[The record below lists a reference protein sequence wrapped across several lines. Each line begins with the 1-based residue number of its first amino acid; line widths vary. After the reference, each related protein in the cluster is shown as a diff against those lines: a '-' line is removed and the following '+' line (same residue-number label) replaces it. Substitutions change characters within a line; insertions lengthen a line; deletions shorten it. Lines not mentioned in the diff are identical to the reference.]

1 MGLVG
6 ETTEGEKRAYRR
18 NLDKITMPNERE
30 KIILQLK
37 GFDAAHYRRTE
48 LYARQID
55 RLCREASDEYASLA
69 GTLFQPD
76 PNKPFSFDDYPKT
89 KKAASRIANDLAR
102 QIEGVVIRGTEAE
115 WNAACDKNDAFL
127 NSILKTSRLT
137 PEEAEQYKAR
147 NLEALQGFQQR
158 KVEGLGLSQRVW
170 KYVGEVKDT
179 IELGI
184 DVGLGE
190 GRSAAELSRDLRQ
203 CLQQPDKLF
212 RRVRDKYGNLQL
224 SKAAKLYHPGQG
236 VYRSSAKNA
245 QRLTRT
251 EINMAYREAELLR
264 WQQLDF
270 VVGFRVQLSNN
281 HTVLDSK
288 GNPKPLKDICDEL
301 AGDYPKTFRF
311 LGWHPQ
317 CRCLITP
324 ILSDYDEYNKDR
336 GNRLKAIVRGE
347 AYKSMPSRRQ
357 VTAMPENFTRYIE
370 SISERA
376 QGWKSQPYYIRDNFK
391 GGRIEGGLKAGVATS
406 LKGNTSTGTKAKP
419 AVKNNTK
426 PCTEYDTEIDTLK
439 RWAYAFGLDVSKLDG
454 LRLAGNREALRAEVE
469 SLQALADK
477 RQEEWLLAIAELQQ
491 VRNQISKLNKTTADK
506 YTALCGANRCEAG
519 KYYADCIKNLKE
531 AKIQAEADLK
541 KAIAEEAK
549 KEYSSNMPEELK
561 DGRPYLL
568 GEKYVFSKKFFD
580 KLKYKPTLKIPHTN
594 KGSYESKLGREVVL
608 DNDTRAKN
616 SPWEKKAVVYHE
628 FGHAIGDQR
637 DIINGYKPLQ
647 DLREKQIA
655 RLRKKV
661 KTTVTEHK
669 YDFATGTYKTTTRQT
684 SIMYAKQLSARIDAV
699 YGRLKK
705 FGDDVFTRRGITKHD
720 ALEQIGSLQDTLKS
734 LVNSNGVGWGH
745 STSYFNS
752 LSMRRHE
759 YLAHCFENTYL
770 GNRAFEHFMPTE
782 YKEMIDLIKSLPY

>member
-1 MGLVG
+1 
-6 ETTEGEKRAYRR
+6 
-18 NLDKITMPNERE
+18 MPNDRE
-30 KIILQLK
+30 KLIIKLK

-48 LYARQID
+48 AYARQIEK
-55 RLCREASDEYASLA
+55 LCNLAASEYASLA

-76 PNKPFSFDDYPKT
+76 LNKPFNFDDYPQT
-89 KKAASRIANDLAR
+89 KKAAAQVTQGLAKKI
-102 QIEGVVIRGTEAE
+102 QSVIVRGTATE
-115 WNAACDKNDAFL
+115 WRAACDKNDAFL
-127 NSILKTSRLT
+127 KSILRTSRLT
-137 PEEAEQYKAR
+137 PEEAEQYQAR
-147 NLEALQGFQQR
+147 NLEALQSFQQR

-170 KYVGEVKDT
+170 KYVGDIKDT

-190 GRSAAELSRDLRQ
+190 GRSAQQLSKDLRQ

-212 RRVRDKYGNLQL
+212 RRVRDKYGNLRL
-224 SKAAKLYHPGQG
+224 SKAAALYHPGQG
-236 VYRSSAKNA
+236 VYRSSARNA
-245 QRLTRT
+245 QRLART
-251 EINMAYREAELLR
+251 EVNMAYRQAEYLR

-270 VVGFRVQLSNN
+270 VVGIRIWLSNN

-288 GNPKPLKDICDEL
+288 GRPQPLVDICDEL
-301 AGDYPKTFRF
+301 KGDYPKTFRF
-311 LGWHPQ
+311 VGWHPQ
-317 CRCLITP
+317 CRCQVTP

-336 GNRLKAIVRGE
+336 GNRLKAIVRGQ
-347 AYKSMPSRRQ
+347 AYKSLPSRRQ
-357 VTAMPENFTRYIE
+357 VTAMPENFTQYIE
-370 SISERA
+370 GIRERA
-376 QGWKSQPYYIRDNFK
+376 KGWKSQPYYIRDNFN
-391 GGRIEGGLKAGVATS
+391 GGTIEGGLKAGIAATM
-406 LKGNTSTGTKAKP
+406 KGASQTSKP
-419 AVKNNTK
+419 IKNNSK

-491 VRNQISKLNKTTADK
+491 VRNQISKLNKTIADK
-506 YTALCGANRCEAG
+506 YTAICGANRCEAG

-561 DGRPYLL
+561 DGQPYLL
-568 GEKYVFSKKFFD
+568 GEKYVFSKEFFD
-580 KLKYKPTLKIPHTN
+580 KLKYMPTLKIPHTN
-594 KGSYESKLGREVVL
+594 KGSYECKLGREVVL

-647 DLREKQIA
+647 ELREKQIE

-669 YDFATGTYKTTTRQT
+669 YDFGTGTYKTTTRQT

-699 YGRLKK
+699 YERLKK
-705 FGDDVFTRRGITKHD
+705 FGDDVFTRRGITKRD

-734 LVNSNGVGWGH
+734 LVNSSGVGWGH

>member
-1 MGLVG
+1 
-6 ETTEGEKRAYRR
+6 
-18 NLDKITMPNERE
+18 MPNDRE
-30 KIILQLK
+30 KLIIKLK

-48 LYARQID
+48 AYARQIEK
-55 RLCREASDEYASLA
+55 LCNLAASEYASLA

-76 PNKPFSFDDYPKT
+76 LNKPFNFDDYPQT
-89 KKAASRIANDLAR
+89 KKAAAQVTQGLAKKI
-102 QIEGVVIRGTEAE
+102 QGVIVRGTATE
-115 WNAACDKNDAFL
+115 WRAACDKNDAFL
-127 NSILKTSRLT
+127 KSILRTSRLT
-137 PEEAEQYKAR
+137 PEEAEQYQAR
-147 NLEALQGFQQR
+147 NLEALQSFQQR

-170 KYVGEVKDT
+170 KYVGDIKDT

-190 GRSAAELSRDLRQ
+190 GRSAQQLSKDLRQ

-212 RRVRDKYGNLQL
+212 RRVRDKYGNLRL
-224 SKAAKLYHPGQG
+224 SKAAALYHPGQG
-236 VYRSSAKNA
+236 VYRSSARNA
-245 QRLTRT
+245 QRLART
-251 EINMAYREAELLR
+251 EVNMAYRQAEYLR

-270 VVGFRVQLSNN
+270 VVGIRIWLSNN

-288 GNPKPLKDICDEL
+288 GRPQPLVDICDEL
-301 AGDYPKTFRF
+301 KGDYPKTFRF
-311 LGWHPQ
+311 VGWHPQ
-317 CRCLITP
+317 CRCQVTP

-336 GNRLKAIVRGE
+336 GNRLKAIVRGQ
-347 AYKSMPSRRQ
+347 AYKSLPSRRQ
-357 VTAMPENFTRYIE
+357 VTAMPENFTQYIE
-370 SISERA
+370 GIRERA
-376 QGWKSQPYYIRDNFK
+376 KGWKSQPYYIRDNFN
-391 GGRIEGGLKAGVATS
+391 GGTIEGGLKAGVAETMKGASQTS
-406 LKGNTSTGTKAKP
+406 KP
-419 AVKNNTK
+419 IKNNSK
-426 PCTEYDTEIDTLK
+426 PCTEYDTAIDTLK

-491 VRNQISKLNKTTADK
+491 VRNQISKLNKTIADK
-506 YTALCGANRCEAG
+506 YTAICGANRCEAG

-561 DGRPYLL
+561 DGQPYLL
-568 GEKYVFSKKFFD
+568 GEKYVFSKEFFD
-580 KLKYKPTLKIPHTN
+580 KLKYMPTLKIPHTN
-594 KGSYESKLGREVVL
+594 KGSYECKLGREVVL

-637 DIINGYKPLQ
+637 DIIHGYKPLQ
-647 DLREKQIA
+647 DLREKQIE

-669 YDFATGTYKTTTRQT
+669 YDFGTGTYKTTTRQT

-699 YGRLKK
+699 YERLKK
-705 FGDDVFTRRGITKHD
+705 FGDDVFTRRGITKRD

-734 LVNSNGVGWGH
+734 LVNSSGVGWGH

-782 YKEMIDLIKSLPY
+782 YREMIDLIKSLPY

>member
-1 MGLVG
+1 
-6 ETTEGEKRAYRR
+6 
-18 NLDKITMPNERE
+18 MPNDRE
-30 KIILQLK
+30 KLIIKLK

-48 LYARQID
+48 AYARQIEK
-55 RLCREASDEYASLA
+55 LCNLAASEYASLA

-76 PNKPFSFDDYPKT
+76 LNKPFNFDDYPQT
-89 KKAASRIANDLAR
+89 KKAAAQVTQGLAKKI
-102 QIEGVVIRGTEAE
+102 QSVIVRGTATE
-115 WNAACDKNDAFL
+115 WRAACDKNDAFL
-127 NSILKTSRLT
+127 KSILRTSRLT
-137 PEEAEQYKAR
+137 PEEAEQYQAR
-147 NLEALQGFQQR
+147 NLEALQSFQQR

-170 KYVGEVKDT
+170 KYVGDIKDT

-190 GRSAAELSRDLRQ
+190 GRSAQQLSKDLRQ

-212 RRVRDKYGNLQL
+212 RRVRDKYGNLRL
-224 SKAAKLYHPGQG
+224 SKAAALYHPGQG
-236 VYRSSAKNA
+236 VYRSSARNA
-245 QRLTRT
+245 QRLART
-251 EINMAYREAELLR
+251 EVNMAYRQAEYLR

-270 VVGFRVQLSNN
+270 VVGIRIWLSNN

-288 GNPKPLKDICDEL
+288 GRPQPLVDICDEL
-301 AGDYPKTFRF
+301 KGDYPKTFRF
-311 LGWHPQ
+311 VGWHPQ
-317 CRCLITP
+317 CRCQVTP

-336 GNRLKAIVRGE
+336 GNRLKAIVRGQ
-347 AYKSMPSRRQ
+347 AYKSLPSRRQ
-357 VTAMPENFTRYIE
+357 VTAMPENFTQYIE
-370 SISERA
+370 GIRERA
-376 QGWKSQPYYIRDNFK
+376 KGWKSQPYYIRDNFN
-391 GGRIEGGLKAGVATS
+391 GGTIEGGLKAGVAETMKGASQTS
-406 LKGNTSTGTKAKP
+406 KP
-419 AVKNNTK
+419 IKNNSK

-491 VRNQISKLNKTTADK
+491 VRNQISKLNKTIADK
-506 YTALCGANRCEAG
+506 YTAICGANRCEAG

-561 DGRPYLL
+561 DGQPYLL
-568 GEKYVFSKKFFD
+568 GEKYVFSKEFFD
-580 KLKYKPTLKIPHTN
+580 KLKYMPTLKIPHTN
-594 KGSYESKLGREVVL
+594 KGSYECKLGREVVL

-637 DIINGYKPLQ
+637 DIIHGYKPLQ
-647 DLREKQIA
+647 ELREKQIA

-669 YDFATGTYKTTTRQT
+669 YDFGTGTYKTTTRQT

-699 YGRLKK
+699 YERLKK
-705 FGDDVFTRRGITKHD
+705 FGDDVFTRRGITKRD

-734 LVNSNGVGWGH
+734 LVNSSGVGWGH

>member
-1 MGLVG
+1 
-6 ETTEGEKRAYRR
+6 
-18 NLDKITMPNERE
+18 MPNDRE
-30 KIILQLK
+30 KLIIKLK

-48 LYARQID
+48 AYARQIEK
-55 RLCREASDEYASLA
+55 LCNLAASEYASLA

-76 PNKPFSFDDYPKT
+76 LNKPFNFDDYPQT
-89 KKAASRIANDLAR
+89 KKAAAQVTQGLAKKI
-102 QIEGVVIRGTEAE
+102 QSVIVRGTATE
-115 WNAACDKNDAFL
+115 WRAACDKNDAFL
-127 NSILKTSRLT
+127 KSILRTSRLT
-137 PEEAEQYKAR
+137 PEEAEQYQAR
-147 NLEALQGFQQR
+147 NLEALQSFQQR

-170 KYVGEVKDT
+170 KYVDDIKDT

-190 GRSAAELSRDLRQ
+190 GRSAQQLSKDLRQ
-203 CLQQPDKLF
+203 CLQQPDNLF
-212 RRVRDKYGNLQL
+212 RRVRDKYGNLRL
-224 SKAAKLYHPGQG
+224 SKAAALYHPGQG
-236 VYRSSAKNA
+236 VYRSSARNA
-245 QRLTRT
+245 QRLART
-251 EINMAYREAELLR
+251 EVNMAYRQAEYLR

-270 VVGFRVQLSNN
+270 VVGIRIWLSNN

-288 GNPKPLKDICDEL
+288 GRPQPLVDICDEL
-301 AGDYPKTFRF
+301 KGDYPKTFRF
-311 LGWHPQ
+311 VGWHPQ
-317 CRCLITP
+317 CRCQVTP

-336 GNRLKAIVRGE
+336 GNRLKAIVRGQ
-347 AYKSMPSRRQ
+347 AYKSLPSRRQ
-357 VTAMPENFTRYIE
+357 VTAMPENFTQYIE
-370 SISERA
+370 GIRERA
-376 QGWKSQPYYIRDNFK
+376 KGWKSQPYYIRDNFN
-391 GGRIEGGLKAGVATS
+391 GGTIEGGLKAGIAATM
-406 LKGNTSTGTKAKP
+406 KGATAGKN
-419 AVKNNTK
+419 AVKNNSK
-426 PCTEYDTEIDTLK
+426 PCTEYDTAIDTLK

-491 VRNQISKLNKTTADK
+491 VRNQISKLNKTIADK
-506 YTALCGANRCEAG
+506 YTAICGANRCEAG

-561 DGRPYLL
+561 DGQPYLL
-568 GEKYVFSKKFFD
+568 GEKYVFSKEFFD
-580 KLKYKPTLKIPHTN
+580 KLKYMPTLKIPHTN
-594 KGSYESKLGREVVL
+594 KGSYECKLGREVVL

-637 DIINGYKPLQ
+637 DIIHGYKPLQ
-647 DLREKQIA
+647 ELREKQIE

-669 YDFATGTYKTTTRQT
+669 YDFGTGTYKTTTRQT
-684 SIMYAKQLSARIDAV
+684 SIMYAKQLSARIDAA
-699 YGRLKK
+699 YERLKK
-705 FGDDVFTRRGITKHD
+705 FGDDVFTRRGITKRD

-734 LVNSNGVGWGH
+734 LVNSSGVGWGH

-752 LSMRRHE
+752 LSKRRHE

-770 GNRAFEHFMPTE
+770 GNRAFEHFMPT
-782 YKEMIDLIKSLPY
+782 

>member
-1 MGLVG
+1 
-6 ETTEGEKRAYRR
+6 
-18 NLDKITMPNERE
+18 MPNDRG
-30 KIILQLK
+30 KLIIKLK

-48 LYARQID
+48 TYARQIEK
-55 RLCREASDEYASLA
+55 LCNLAASEYASLA

-76 PNKPFSFDDYPKT
+76 LNKPFNFDDYQQT
-89 KKAASRIANDLAR
+89 KKAAAQVTQGLAKKI
-102 QIEGVVIRGTEAE
+102 QGVIVRGTAAE
-115 WNAACDKNDAFL
+115 WRAACDKNDAFL
-127 NSILKTSRLT
+127 KSILRTSRLT
-137 PEEAEQYKAR
+137 PEEAEQYQAR
-147 NLEALQGFQQR
+147 NLEALQSFQQR

-170 KYVGEVKDT
+170 KYVGDIKDT

-190 GRSAAELSRDLRQ
+190 GRSAQQLSKDLRQ

-212 RRVRDKYGNLQL
+212 RRVRDKYGNLRL
-224 SKAAKLYHPGQG
+224 SKAAALYHPGQG
-236 VYRSSAKNA
+236 VYRSSARNA
-245 QRLTRT
+245 QRLART
-251 EINMAYREAELLR
+251 EVNMAYRQAEYLR

-270 VVGFRVQLSNN
+270 VVGIRIWLSNN

-288 GNPKPLKDICDEL
+288 GRPKPLVDICDEL
-301 AGDYPKTFRF
+301 KGDYPKTFRF
-311 LGWHPQ
+311 VGWHPQ
-317 CRCLITP
+317 CRCQVTP
-324 ILSDYDEYNKDR
+324 ILADYDEYNKDR
-336 GNRLKAIVRGE
+336 GNRLKAIVRGQ

-357 VTAMPENFTRYIE
+357 VTAMPENFTQYIE
-370 SISERA
+370 GIRERA
-376 QGWKSQPYYIRDNFK
+376 KGWKSQPYYIRDNFN
-391 GGRIEGGLKAGVATS
+391 GGTIEGGLKAGVAETMKGASATS
-406 LKGNTSTGTKAKP
+406 KP
-419 AVKNNTK
+419 IKNNSK

-477 RQEEWLLAIAELQQ
+477 RQEEWLLAIAEFQQ
-491 VRNQISKLNKTTADK
+491 VRNQISKLNKTIADK
-506 YTALCGANRCEAG
+506 YTAICGANRCEAG

-561 DGRPYLL
+561 DGQPYLL
-568 GEKYVFSKKFFD
+568 GEKYVFSKEFFD
-580 KLKYKPTLKIPHTN
+580 KLKYMPTLKIPHTN
-594 KGSYESKLGREVVL
+594 KGSYECKLGREVVL

-637 DIINGYKPLQ
+637 DIIHGYKPLQ

-669 YDFATGTYKTTTRQT
+669 YDFGTGTYKTTTRQT

-699 YGRLKK
+699 YERLKK
-705 FGDDVFTRRGITKHD
+705 FGDDVFTRRGITKRD

-734 LVNSNGVGWGH
+734 LVNSSGVGWGH

-782 YKEMIDLIKSLPY
+782 YNEMIDLIKSLPY

>member
-1 MGLVG
+1 
-6 ETTEGEKRAYRR
+6 
-18 NLDKITMPNERE
+18 MPNDRE
-30 KIILQLK
+30 KLIIKLK

-48 LYARQID
+48 AYARQIEK
-55 RLCREASDEYASLA
+55 LCNLAASEYASLA

-76 PNKPFSFDDYPKT
+76 LNKPFNFDDYPQT
-89 KKAASRIANDLAR
+89 KKAAAQVTQGLAKKI
-102 QIEGVVIRGTEAE
+102 QSVIVRGTATE
-115 WNAACDKNDAFL
+115 WRAACDKNDAFL
-127 NSILKTSRLT
+127 KSILRTSRLT
-137 PEEAEQYKAR
+137 PEEAEQYQAR
-147 NLEALQGFQQR
+147 NLEALQSFQQR

-170 KYVGEVKDT
+170 KYVGDIKDT

-190 GRSAAELSRDLRQ
+190 GRSAQQLSKDLRQ

-212 RRVRDKYGNLQL
+212 RRVRDKYGNLRL
-224 SKAAKLYHPGQG
+224 SKAAALYHPGQG
-236 VYRSSAKNA
+236 VYRSSARNA
-245 QRLTRT
+245 QRLART
-251 EINMAYREAELLR
+251 EVNMAYRQAEYLR

-270 VVGFRVQLSNN
+270 VVGIRIWLSNN

-288 GNPKPLKDICDEL
+288 GRPQTLVDICDEL
-301 AGDYPKTFRF
+301 KGDYPKTFRF
-311 LGWHPQ
+311 VGWHPQ
-317 CRCLITP
+317 CRCQVTP

-336 GNRLKAIVRGE
+336 GNRLKAIVRGQ
-347 AYKSMPSRRQ
+347 AYKSLPSRRQ
-357 VTAMPENFTRYIE
+357 VTAMPENFTQYIDG
-370 SISERA
+370 IRERA
-376 QGWKSQPYYIRDNFK
+376 KGWKSQPYYIRDNFN
-391 GGRIEGGLKAGVATS
+391 GGTIEGGLKAGVAETMKGASQTS
-406 LKGNTSTGTKAKP
+406 KP
-419 AVKNNTK
+419 IKNNSK

-491 VRNQISKLNKTTADK
+491 VRNQISKLNKTIADK
-506 YTALCGANRCEAG
+506 YTAICGANRCEAG

-561 DGRPYLL
+561 DGQPYLL
-568 GEKYVFSKKFFD
+568 GEKYVFSKEFFD
-580 KLKYKPTLKIPHTN
+580 KLKYMPTLKIPHTN
-594 KGSYESKLGREVVL
+594 KGSYECKLGREVVL

-637 DIINGYKPLQ
+637 DIIHGYKPLQ
-647 DLREKQIA
+647 ELREKQIE

-661 KTTVTEHK
+661 KTTVTDYK
-669 YDFATGTYKTTTRQT
+669 YDFGTGTYKTTTRQT

-699 YGRLKK
+699 YERLKK
-705 FGDDVFTRRGITKHD
+705 FGDDVFTRRGITKRD

-734 LVNSNGVGWGH
+734 LVNSSGVGWGH

>member
-1 MGLVG
+1 
-6 ETTEGEKRAYRR
+6 
-18 NLDKITMPNERE
+18 MPNDRE
-30 KIILQLK
+30 KLIIKLK

-48 LYARQID
+48 AYARQIEK
-55 RLCREASDEYASLA
+55 LCNLAASEYASLA

-76 PNKPFSFDDYPKT
+76 LNKPFNFDDYPQT
-89 KKAASRIANDLAR
+89 KKAAAQVTQGLAKKI
-102 QIEGVVIRGTEAE
+102 QSVIVRGTATE
-115 WNAACDKNDAFL
+115 WRAACDKNDAFL
-127 NSILKTSRLT
+127 KSILRTSRLT
-137 PEEAEQYKAR
+137 REEAQQYQAR
-147 NLEALQGFQQR
+147 NLEALQSFQQR

-170 KYVGEVKDT
+170 KYVGDIKDT

-190 GRSAAELSRDLRQ
+190 GRSAQQLSKDLRQ

-212 RRVRDKYGNLQL
+212 RRVRDKYGNLRL
-224 SKAAKLYHPGQG
+224 SKAAALYHPGQG
-236 VYRSSAKNA
+236 VYRSSARNA
-245 QRLTRT
+245 QRLART
-251 EINMAYREAELLR
+251 EVNMAYRQAEYLR

-270 VVGFRVQLSNN
+270 VVGIRIWLSNN

-288 GNPKPLKDICDEL
+288 GRPQPLVDICDEL
-301 AGDYPKTFRF
+301 KGDYPKTFRF
-311 LGWHPQ
+311 VGWHPQ
-317 CRCLITP
+317 CRCQVTP

-336 GNRLKAIVRGE
+336 GNRLKAIVRGQ
-347 AYKSMPSRRQ
+347 AYKSLPSRRQ
-357 VTAMPENFTRYIE
+357 VTAMPENFTQYIE
-370 SISERA
+370 GIRERA
-376 QGWKSQPYYIRDNFK
+376 KGWKSQPYYIRDNFN
-391 GGRIEGGLKAGVATS
+391 GGTIEGGLKAGVAETMKGASQTS
-406 LKGNTSTGTKAKP
+406 KP
-419 AVKNNTK
+419 IKNNSK

-477 RQEEWLLAIAELQQ
+477 RQEEWMLAIAELQQ
-491 VRNQISKLNKTTADK
+491 VRNQISKLNKTIADK
-506 YTALCGANRCEAG
+506 YTAICGANRCEAG

-561 DGRPYLL
+561 DGQPYLL
-568 GEKYVFSKKFFD
+568 GEKYVFSKEFFD
-580 KLKYKPTLKIPHTN
+580 KLKYMPTLKIPHTN
-594 KGSYESKLGREVVL
+594 KGSYECKLGREVVL

-637 DIINGYKPLQ
+637 DIIHGYKPLQ
-647 DLREKQIA
+647 ELREKQIE

-669 YDFATGTYKTTTRQT
+669 YDFGTGTYKTTTRQT

-699 YGRLKK
+699 YERLKK
-705 FGDDVFTRRGITKHD
+705 FGDDVFTRRGITKRD

-734 LVNSNGVGWGH
+734 LVNTKGVGWGH

-782 YKEMIDLIKSLPY
+782 YREMIDLIKSLPY

>member
-1 MGLVG
+1 
-6 ETTEGEKRAYRR
+6 
-18 NLDKITMPNERE
+18 MPNDRE
-30 KIILQLK
+30 KLIIKLK

-48 LYARQID
+48 AYARQIEK
-55 RLCREASDEYASLA
+55 LCNLAASEYASLA

-76 PNKPFSFDDYPKT
+76 LNKPFNFDDYPQT
-89 KKAASRIANDLAR
+89 KKAAAQVTQGLAKKI
-102 QIEGVVIRGTEAE
+102 QGVIVRGTAAE
-115 WNAACDKNDAFL
+115 WRAACDKNDAFL
-127 NSILKTSRLT
+127 KSILRTSRLT
-137 PEEAEQYKAR
+137 PEEAEQYQAR
-147 NLEALQGFQQR
+147 NLEALQSFQQR

-170 KYVGEVKDT
+170 KYVGDIKDT

-190 GRSAAELSRDLRQ
+190 GRSAQQLSKDLRQ

-212 RRVRDKYGNLQL
+212 RRVRDKYGNLRL
-224 SKAAKLYHPGQG
+224 SKAAALYHPGQG
-236 VYRSSAKNA
+236 VYRSSARNA
-245 QRLTRT
+245 QRLART
-251 EINMAYREAELLR
+251 EVNMAYRQAEYLR

-270 VVGFRVQLSNN
+270 VVGIRIWLSNN

-288 GNPKPLKDICDEL
+288 GRPQPLVDICDEL
-301 AGDYPKTFRF
+301 KGDYPKTFRF
-311 LGWHPQ
+311 VGWHPQ
-317 CRCLITP
+317 CRCQVTP

-336 GNRLKAIVRGE
+336 GNRLKAIVRGQ
-347 AYKSMPSRRQ
+347 AYKSLPSRRQ
-357 VTAMPENFTRYIE
+357 VTAMPENFTQYID
-370 SISERA
+370 SIRERA
-376 QGWKSQPYYIRDNFK
+376 KGWKSQPYYIRDNFN
-391 GGRIEGGLKAGVATS
+391 GGTIEGGLKAGVAETMKGASQTS
-406 LKGNTSTGTKAKP
+406 KP
-419 AVKNNTK
+419 IKNNSK

-506 YTALCGANRCEAG
+506 YTAICGANRCEAG

-561 DGRPYLL
+561 DGQAYLL
-568 GEKYVFSKKFFD
+568 GEKYVFSKEFFD
-580 KLKYKPTLKIPHTN
+580 KLKYMPTLKIPHTN
-594 KGSYESKLGREVVL
+594 KGSYECKLGREVVL

-637 DIINGYKPLQ
+637 DIIHGYKPLQ

-661 KTTVTEHK
+661 KTTVTDYK
-669 YDFATGTYKTTTRQT
+669 YDYATGTYKTTTRQT

-699 YGRLKK
+699 YERLKK
-705 FGDDVFTRRGITKHD
+705 FGDDVFTRRGITKRD

-734 LVNSNGVGWGH
+734 LVNSNGIGWGH
-745 STSYFNS
+745 STSYFNN

-759 YLAHCFENTYL
+759 YLAHCFENAYL

>member
-1 MGLVG
+1 
-6 ETTEGEKRAYRR
+6 
-18 NLDKITMPNERE
+18 MPNDRE
-30 KIILQLK
+30 KLIIKLK

-48 LYARQID
+48 AYARQIEK
-55 RLCREASDEYASLA
+55 LCNLAASEYASLA

-76 PNKPFSFDDYPKT
+76 LNKPFNFDDYPQT
-89 KKAASRIANDLAR
+89 KKAAAQVTQGLAKKI
-102 QIEGVVIRGTEAE
+102 QGVIVRGTAAE
-115 WNAACDKNDAFL
+115 WRAACDKNDAFL
-127 NSILKTSRLT
+127 KSILRTSRLT
-137 PEEAEQYKAR
+137 PEEAEQYQAR
-147 NLEALQGFQQR
+147 NLEALQSFQQR

-170 KYVGEVKDT
+170 KYVGDIKDT

-190 GRSAAELSRDLRQ
+190 GRSAQQLSKDLRQ

-212 RRVRDKYGNLQL
+212 RRVRDKYGNLRL
-224 SKAAKLYHPGQG
+224 SKAAALYHPGQG
-236 VYRSSAKNA
+236 VYRSSARNA
-245 QRLTRT
+245 QRLART
-251 EINMAYREAELLR
+251 EVNMAYRQAEYLR

-270 VVGFRVQLSNN
+270 VVGIRIWLSNN

-288 GNPKPLKDICDEL
+288 GRPQPLVDICDEL
-301 AGDYPKTFRF
+301 KGDYPKTFRF
-311 LGWHPQ
+311 VGWHPQ
-317 CRCLITP
+317 CRCQVTP
-324 ILSDYDEYNKDR
+324 ILADYDEYNKDR
-336 GNRLKAIVRGE
+336 GNRLKAIVRGQ

-357 VTAMPENFTRYIE
+357 VTAMPENFTQYID
-370 SISERA
+370 SIRERA
-376 QGWKSQPYYIRDNFK
+376 KGWKSQPYYIRDNFK
-391 GGRIEGGLKAGVATS
+391 GGTIEGGLKAGVAETMKGASQTS
-406 LKGNTSTGTKAKP
+406 KP
-419 AVKNNTK
+419 IKNNTE
-426 PCTEYDTEIDTLK
+426 PCTEFDARIEGLK
-439 RWAYAFGLDVSKLDG
+439 RWAYAFGLNLTKADT
-454 LRLAGNREALRAEVE
+454 LRLEGKRAELEAELDRLDEIVE
-469 SLQALADK
+469 K

-491 VRNQISKLNKTTADK
+491 VRNQISKLNKAIADK
-506 YTALCGANRCEAG
+506 YTAICGANRCEAG

-561 DGRPYLL
+561 DGRAYLL
-568 GEKYVFSKKFFD
+568 GEKYVFSKAFFD
-580 KLKYKPTLKIPHTN
+580 KLKYMPTLKIPHTN

-608 DNDTRAKN
+608 DNDTRAQR

-637 DIINGYKPLQ
+637 DIIHGYKPLQ

-661 KTTVTEHK
+661 KTTVTDYK
-669 YDFATGTYKTTTRQT
+669 YDYATGTYKTTTRQT

-699 YGRLKK
+699 YERLKK

-734 LVNSNGVGWGH
+734 LVNSSGVGWGH

-770 GNRAFEHFMPTE
+770 GNRTFEHFMPTE

>member
-1 MGLVG
+1 
-6 ETTEGEKRAYRR
+6 
-18 NLDKITMPNERE
+18 MPNDRE
-30 KIILQLK
+30 KLIIKLK

-48 LYARQID
+48 AYARQIEK
-55 RLCREASDEYASLA
+55 LCNLAASEYASLA

-76 PNKPFSFDDYPKT
+76 LNKPFNFDDYPQT
-89 KKAASRIANDLAR
+89 KKAAAQVTQGLAKKI
-102 QIEGVVIRGTEAE
+102 QSVIVRGTATE
-115 WNAACDKNDAFL
+115 WRAACDKNDAFL
-127 NSILKTSRLT
+127 KSILRTSRLT
-137 PEEAEQYKAR
+137 PEEAEQYQAR
-147 NLEALQGFQQR
+147 NLEALQSFQQR

-170 KYVGEVKDT
+170 KYVGDIKDT

-190 GRSAAELSRDLRQ
+190 GRSAQQLSKDLRQ

-212 RRVRDKYGNLQL
+212 RRVRDKYGNLRL
-224 SKAAKLYHPGQG
+224 SKAAALYHPGQG
-236 VYRSSAKNA
+236 VYRSSARNA
-245 QRLTRT
+245 QRLART
-251 EINMAYREAELLR
+251 EVNMAYRQAEYLR

-270 VVGFRVQLSNN
+270 VVGIRIWLSNN

-288 GNPKPLKDICDEL
+288 GRPQPLVDICDEL
-301 AGDYPKTFRF
+301 KGDYPKTFRF
-311 LGWHPQ
+311 VGWHPQ
-317 CRCLITP
+317 CRCQVTP

-336 GNRLKAIVRGE
+336 GNRLKAIVRGQ
-347 AYKSMPSRRQ
+347 AYKSLPSRRQ
-357 VTAMPENFTRYIE
+357 VTAMPENFTQYIE
-370 SISERA
+370 GIRERA
-376 QGWKSQPYYIRDNFK
+376 KGWKSQPYYIRDNFN
-391 GGRIEGGLKAGVATS
+391 GGTIEGGLKAGVAETMKGASQTS
-406 LKGNTSTGTKAKP
+406 KP
-419 AVKNNTK
+419 IKNNSK

-477 RQEEWLLAIAELQQ
+477 RQEEWLLEIAELQQ

-506 YTALCGANRCEAG
+506 YTAICGANRCEAG

-561 DGRPYLL
+561 DGQAYLL
-568 GEKYVFSKKFFD
+568 GEKYVFSKEFFD
-580 KLKYKPTLKIPHTN
+580 KLKYMPTLKIPHTN
-594 KGSYESKLGREVVL
+594 KGSYECKLGREVVL

-637 DIINGYKPLQ
+637 DIIHGYKPLQ

-661 KTTVTEHK
+661 KTTVTDYK
-669 YDFATGTYKTTTRQT
+669 YDYATGTYKTTTRQT

-699 YGRLKK
+699 YERLKK
-705 FGDDVFTRRGITKHD
+705 FGDDVFTRRGITKRD

-759 YLAHCFENTYL
+759 YLAHCFENAYL

>member
-1 MGLVG
+1 
-6 ETTEGEKRAYRR
+6 
-18 NLDKITMPNERE
+18 MPNDRG
-30 KIILQLK
+30 KLIIKLK

-48 LYARQID
+48 TYARQIEK
-55 RLCREASDEYASLA
+55 LCNLAASEYASLA

-76 PNKPFSFDDYPKT
+76 LNKPFNFDDYQQT
-89 KKAASRIANDLAR
+89 KKAAAQVTQGLAKKI
-102 QIEGVVIRGTEAE
+102 QGVIVRGTAAE
-115 WNAACDKNDAFL
+115 WRAACDKNDAFL
-127 NSILKTSRLT
+127 KSILRTSRLT
-137 PEEAEQYKAR
+137 PEEAEQYQAR
-147 NLEALQGFQQR
+147 NLEALQSFQQR

-170 KYVGEVKDT
+170 KYVGDIKDT

-190 GRSAAELSRDLRQ
+190 GRSAQQLSKDLRQ

-212 RRVRDKYGNLQL
+212 RRVRDKYGNLRL
-224 SKAAKLYHPGQG
+224 SKAAALYHPGQG
-236 VYRSSAKNA
+236 VYRSSARNA
-245 QRLTRT
+245 QRLART
-251 EINMAYREAELLR
+251 EVNMAYRQAEYLR

-270 VVGFRVQLSNN
+270 VVGIRIWLSNN

-288 GNPKPLKDICDEL
+288 GRPKPLVDICDEL
-301 AGDYPKTFRF
+301 KGDYPKTFHF
-311 LGWHPQ
+311 VGWHPQ
-317 CRCLITP
+317 CRCQVTP

-336 GNRLKAIVRGE
+336 GNRLKAIVRGQ
-347 AYKSMPSRRQ
+347 AYKSLPSRRQ
-357 VTAMPENFTRYIE
+357 VTAIPENFTQYIE
-370 SISERA
+370 GIRERA
-376 QGWKSQPYYIRDNFK
+376 KGWKSQPYYIRDNFN
-391 GGRIEGGLKAGVATS
+391 GGTIEGGLKAGIAATMNGATAG
-406 LKGNTSTGTKAKP
+406 KN
-419 AVKNNTK
+419 AVKNNSK
-426 PCTEYDTEIDTLK
+426 PCTEYDTAIDTLK

-491 VRNQISKLNKTTADK
+491 VRNQISKLNKAIADK
-506 YTALCGANRCEAG
+506 YTAICGANRCEAG

-561 DGRPYLL
+561 DGQPYLL
-568 GEKYVFSKKFFD
+568 GEKYVFSKDFFD
-580 KLKYKPTLKIPHTN
+580 KLKYMPTLKIPHTN
-594 KGSYESKLGREVVL
+594 KGSYECKLGREVVL

-637 DIINGYKPLQ
+637 DIIHGYKPLQ
-647 DLREKQIA
+647 ELREKQIA

-669 YDFATGTYKTTTRQT
+669 YDFGTGTYKTTTRQT

-699 YGRLKK
+699 YERLKK
-705 FGDDVFTRRGITKHD
+705 FGDDVFTRRGITKRD

-734 LVNSNGVGWGH
+734 LVNSSGVGWGH

>member
-1 MGLVG
+1 
-6 ETTEGEKRAYRR
+6 
-18 NLDKITMPNERE
+18 MPNDRE
-30 KIILQLK
+30 KLIIKLK

-48 LYARQID
+48 AYARQIEK
-55 RLCREASDEYASLA
+55 LCNLAASEYASLV

-76 PNKPFSFDDYPKT
+76 LNKPFNFDDYPQT
-89 KKAASRIANDLAR
+89 KKAAAQVTQRLAKK
-102 QIEGVVIRGTEAE
+102 IHGVIVRGTAAE
-115 WNAACDKNDAFL
+115 WRAACDKNDAFL
-127 NSILKTSRLT
+127 KSILRTSRLT
-137 PEEAEQYKAR
+137 PEEAEQYQAR
-147 NLEALQGFQQR
+147 NLEAMQSFQQR
-158 KVEGLGLSQRVW
+158 KIEGMGLSQRVW
-170 KYVGEVKDT
+170 RYVGDIKDT

-190 GRSAAELSRDLRQ
+190 GRSAQQLSRDLRQ
-203 CLQQPDKLF
+203 CLQEPRKLF

-224 SKAAKLYHPGQG
+224 SKSARLYHPGQG

-245 QRLTRT
+245 MRLART
-251 EINMAYREAELLR
+251 EVNMAYRTAEYLR

-270 VVGFRVQLSNN
+270 VVGIRIWLSNN

-288 GNPKPLKDICDEL
+288 GKPQPLVDICDEL
-301 AGDYPKTFRF
+301 KGDYPKTFRF
-311 LGWHPQ
+311 VGWHPQ
-317 CRCLITP
+317 CRCQVTP

-336 GNRLKAIVRGE
+336 GNRLKAIVRGQ
-347 AYKSMPSRRQ
+347 AYKSMPSRRT
-357 VTAMPENFTRYIE
+357 VTAMPENFTKYID
-370 SISERA
+370 SIRDRA
-376 QGWKSQPYYIRDNFK
+376 KGWKSQPYYIRDNFN
-391 GGRIEGGLKAGVATS
+391 GGTIEGGLNAGVAATMKGASQTS
-406 LKGNTSTGTKAKP
+406 KP
-419 AVKNNTK
+419 IKNNSK
-426 PCTEYDTEIDTLK
+426 PCTEYDTAIDTLK

-454 LRLAGNREALRAEVE
+454 LRFAGNREALRAEVE

-477 RQEEWLLAIAELQQ
+477 RQDEWLLAIAELQQ
-491 VRNQISKLNKTTADK
+491 IRNQISKLNKTTADK
-506 YTALCGANRCEAG
+506 YTVICGANRCEAG

-561 DGRPYLL
+561 DGRAYLL
-568 GEKYVFSKKFFD
+568 GEKYVFSKAFFD
-580 KLKYKPTLKIPHTN
+580 KLKYMPTLKIPHTN
-594 KGSYESKLGREVVL
+594 KGSYESKLGKEVVL

-628 FGHAIGDQR
+628 FGHAIGDQH
-637 DIINGYKPLQ
+637 DIINGYKHLQ
-647 DLREKQIA
+647 DLREKQIV

-661 KTTVTEHK
+661 KTTVTEYK

-699 YGRLKK
+699 YERLKK

-734 LVNSNGVGWGH
+734 LVNTKGVGWGH

-752 LSMRRHE
+752 LRMRRHE
-759 YLAHCFENTYL
+759 YLAHCFENAYL

>member
-1 MGLVG
+1 
-6 ETTEGEKRAYRR
+6 
-18 NLDKITMPNERE
+18 MPNDRE
-30 KIILQLK
+30 KLIIKLK

-48 LYARQID
+48 AYSRQIEK
-55 RLCREASDEYASLA
+55 LCNLAASEYASLA

-76 PNKPFSFDDYPKT
+76 LNKPFNFDDYPQT
-89 KKAASRIANDLAR
+89 KKAAAQVTQGLAKKI
-102 QIEGVVIRGTEAE
+102 QGVIVRGTAAE
-115 WNAACDKNDAFL
+115 WRAACDKNDAFL
-127 NSILKTSRLT
+127 KSILRTSRLT
-137 PEEAEQYKAR
+137 PEEAEQYQAR
-147 NLEALQGFQQR
+147 NLEALQSFQQR
-158 KVEGLGLSQRVW
+158 KIEGLGLSQRVW
-170 KYVGEVKDT
+170 KYVGDIKDT

-190 GRSAAELSRDLRQ
+190 GRSAQQLSKDLRQ

-212 RRVRDKYGNLQL
+212 RRVRDKYGNLRL
-224 SKAAKLYHPGQG
+224 SKAAALYHPGQG
-236 VYRSSAKNA
+236 VYRSSARNA
-245 QRLTRT
+245 QRLART
-251 EINMAYREAELLR
+251 EVNMAYRQAEYLR

-270 VVGFRVQLSNN
+270 VVGIRIWLSNN

-288 GNPKPLKDICDEL
+288 GRPKPLVDICDEL
-301 AGDYPKTFRF
+301 KGDYPKTFRF
-311 LGWHPQ
+311 VGWHPQ
-317 CRCLITP
+317 CRCQVTP
-324 ILSDYDEYNKDR
+324 ILADYDEYNKDR
-336 GNRLKAIVRGE
+336 GNRLKAIVRGQ

-357 VTAMPENFTRYIE
+357 VTAMPENFTKYID
-370 SISERA
+370 SIRERA
-376 QGWKSQPYYIRDNFK
+376 KGWKSQPYYIRDNFK
-391 GGRIEGGLKAGVATS
+391 GGTIEGGLKAGVAETMKGASQTS
-406 LKGNTSTGTKAKP
+406 KP
-419 AVKNNTK
+419 IKNNSK

-491 VRNQISKLNKTTADK
+491 VRNQISKLNKAIADK
-506 YTALCGANRCEAG
+506 YTAICGANRCEAG

-561 DGRPYLL
+561 DGQPYLL
-568 GEKYVFSKKFFD
+568 GEKYVFSKEFFD
-580 KLKYKPTLKIPHTN
+580 KLKYMPTLKIPHTN
-594 KGSYESKLGREVVL
+594 KGSYECKLGREVVL

-616 SPWEKKAVVYHE
+616 SPWEKKSVVYHE

-669 YDFATGTYKTTTRQT
+669 YDFGTGTYKTTTRQT

-699 YGRLKK
+699 YERLKK
-705 FGDDVFTRRGITKHD
+705 FGDDVFTRRGITKRD

-734 LVNSNGVGWGH
+734 LVNSSGVGWGH

>member
-1 MGLVG
+1 
-6 ETTEGEKRAYRR
+6 
-18 NLDKITMPNERE
+18 MPNERE

-76 PNKPFSFDDYPKT
+76 TNKPFSFDDYPKT

-506 YTALCGANRCEAG
+506 YTAICGANRCEAG

-531 AKIQAEADLK
+531 AKIQAEAALK

-561 DGRPYLL
+561 DGQAYLL
-568 GEKYVFSKKFFD
+568 GEKYVFSKEFFD

-661 KTTVTEHK
+661 KTTVTDYK

-734 LVNSNGVGWGH
+734 LVNSSGVGWGH

-759 YLAHCFENTYL
+759 YLAHCFENAYL

>member
-1 MGLVG
+1 
-6 ETTEGEKRAYRR
+6 
-18 NLDKITMPNERE
+18 MPNDRE
-30 KIILQLK
+30 KLIIKLK

-48 LYARQID
+48 AYARQIEK
-55 RLCREASDEYASLA
+55 LCNLAASEYASLA

-76 PNKPFSFDDYPKT
+76 LNKPFNFDDYPQT
-89 KKAASRIANDLAR
+89 KKAAAQVTQGLAKKI
-102 QIEGVVIRGTEAE
+102 QSVIVRGTATE
-115 WNAACDKNDAFL
+115 WRAACDKNDAFL
-127 NSILKTSRLT
+127 KSILRTSRLT
-137 PEEAEQYKAR
+137 PEEAEQYQAR
-147 NLEALQGFQQR
+147 NLEALQSFQQR

-170 KYVGEVKDT
+170 KYVGDIKDT

-190 GRSAAELSRDLRQ
+190 GRSAQQLSKDLRQ

-212 RRVRDKYGNLQL
+212 RRVRDKYGNLRL
-224 SKAAKLYHPGQG
+224 SKAAALYHPGQG
-236 VYRSSAKNA
+236 VYRSSARNA
-245 QRLTRT
+245 QRLART
-251 EINMAYREAELLR
+251 EVNMAYRQAEYLR

-270 VVGFRVQLSNN
+270 VVGIRIWLSNN

-288 GNPKPLKDICDEL
+288 GRPQPLVDICDEL
-301 AGDYPKTFRF
+301 KGDYPKTFRF
-311 LGWHPQ
+311 VGWHPQ
-317 CRCLITP
+317 CRCQVTP

-336 GNRLKAIVRGE
+336 GNRLKAIVRGQ
-347 AYKSMPSRRQ
+347 AYKSLPSRRQ
-357 VTAMPENFTRYIE
+357 VTAMPENFTQYIDG
-370 SISERA
+370 IRERA
-376 QGWKSQPYYIRDNFK
+376 KGWKSQPYYIRDNFN
-391 GGRIEGGLKAGVATS
+391 GGTIEGGLKAGVAETMKGASQTS
-406 LKGNTSTGTKAKP
+406 KP
-419 AVKNNTK
+419 IKNNSK

-491 VRNQISKLNKTTADK
+491 VRNQISKLNKTIADK
-506 YTALCGANRCEAG
+506 YTAICGANRCEAG

-561 DGRPYLL
+561 DGQPYLL
-568 GEKYVFSKKFFD
+568 GEKYVFSKEFFD
-580 KLKYKPTLKIPHTN
+580 KLKYMPTLKIPHTN
-594 KGSYESKLGREVVL
+594 KGSYECKLGREVVL

-637 DIINGYKPLQ
+637 DIIHGYKPLQ
-647 DLREKQIA
+647 ELREKQIE

-669 YDFATGTYKTTTRQT
+669 YDFGTGTYKTTTRQT

-699 YGRLKK
+699 YERLKK
-705 FGDDVFTRRGITKHD
+705 FGDDVFTRRGITKRD

-734 LVNSNGVGWGH
+734 LVNSSGVGWGH

>member
-1 MGLVG
+1 
-6 ETTEGEKRAYRR
+6 
-18 NLDKITMPNERE
+18 MPNDRE
-30 KIILQLK
+30 KLIIKLK

-48 LYARQID
+48 AYARQIEK
-55 RLCREASDEYASLA
+55 LCNLAASEYASLA

-76 PNKPFSFDDYPKT
+76 LNKPFNFDDYPQT
-89 KKAASRIANDLAR
+89 KKAAAQVTQGLAKKI
-102 QIEGVVIRGTEAE
+102 QSVIVRGTATE
-115 WNAACDKNDAFL
+115 WRAACDKNDAFL
-127 NSILKTSRLT
+127 KSILRTSRLT
-137 PEEAEQYKAR
+137 PEEAEQYQAR
-147 NLEALQGFQQR
+147 NLEALQSFQQR

-170 KYVGEVKDT
+170 KYVGDIKDT

-190 GRSAAELSRDLRQ
+190 GRSAQQLSKDLRQ

-212 RRVRDKYGNLQL
+212 RRVRDKYGNLRL
-224 SKAAKLYHPGQG
+224 SKAAALYHPGQG
-236 VYRSSAKNA
+236 VYRSSARNA
-245 QRLTRT
+245 QRLART
-251 EINMAYREAELLR
+251 EVNMAYRQAEYLR

-270 VVGFRVQLSNN
+270 VVGIRIWLSNN

-288 GNPKPLKDICDEL
+288 GRPQPLVDICDEL
-301 AGDYPKTFRF
+301 KGDYPKTFRF
-311 LGWHPQ
+311 VGWHPQ
-317 CRCLITP
+317 CRCQVTP

-336 GNRLKAIVRGE
+336 GNRLKAIVRGQ

-357 VTAMPENFTRYIE
+357 VTAMPENFTQYID
-370 SISERA
+370 SIRERA
-376 QGWKSQPYYIRDNFK
+376 KGWKSQPYYIRDNFN
-391 GGRIEGGLKAGVATS
+391 GGTIEGGLKAGVAETMKGASQTS
-406 LKGNTSTGTKAKP
+406 KP
-419 AVKNNTK
+419 IKNNSK

-491 VRNQISKLNKTTADK
+491 VRNQISKLNKTIADK
-506 YTALCGANRCEAG
+506 YTAICGANRCEAG

-561 DGRPYLL
+561 DGQPYLL
-568 GEKYVFSKKFFD
+568 GEKYVFSKEFFD
-580 KLKYKPTLKIPHTN
+580 KLKYMPTLKIPHTN

-669 YDFATGTYKTTTRQT
+669 YDFGTGTYKTTTRQT

-699 YGRLKK
+699 YERLKK
-705 FGDDVFTRRGITKHD
+705 FGDDVFTRRGITKRD

-734 LVNSNGVGWGH
+734 LVNSRGVGWGH

-770 GNRAFEHFMPTE
+770 GNRAFEHFMHTE

>member
-1 MGLVG
+1 
-6 ETTEGEKRAYRR
+6 
-18 NLDKITMPNERE
+18 MPNDRE
-30 KIILQLK
+30 KLIIKLK

-48 LYARQID
+48 AYARQIEK
-55 RLCREASDEYASLA
+55 LCNLAASEYASLA

-76 PNKPFSFDDYPKT
+76 LNKPFNFDDYPQT
-89 KKAASRIANDLAR
+89 KKAAAQVTQGLAKKI
-102 QIEGVVIRGTEAE
+102 QGVIVRGTAAE
-115 WNAACDKNDAFL
+115 WRAACDKNDAFL
-127 NSILKTSRLT
+127 KSILRTSRLT
-137 PEEAEQYKAR
+137 PEEAEQYQAR
-147 NLEALQGFQQR
+147 NLEALQSFQQR

-170 KYVGEVKDT
+170 KYVGDIKDT

-190 GRSAAELSRDLRQ
+190 GRSAQQLSKDLRQ

-212 RRVRDKYGNLQL
+212 RRVRDKYGNLRL
-224 SKAAKLYHPGQG
+224 SKAAALYHPGQG
-236 VYRSSAKNA
+236 VYRSSARNA
-245 QRLTRT
+245 QRLART
-251 EINMAYREAELLR
+251 EVNMAYRQAEYLR

-270 VVGFRVQLSNN
+270 VVGIRIWLSNN

-288 GNPKPLKDICDEL
+288 GRPQPLVDICDEL
-301 AGDYPKTFRF
+301 KGDYPKTFRF
-311 LGWHPQ
+311 VGWHPQ
-317 CRCLITP
+317 CRCQVTP

-336 GNRLKAIVRGE
+336 GNRLKAIVRGQ
-347 AYKSMPSRRQ
+347 AYKSLPSRRQ
-357 VTAMPENFTRYIE
+357 VTAMPENFTQYIE
-370 SISERA
+370 GIRERA
-376 QGWKSQPYYIRDNFK
+376 KGWKSQPYYIRDNFN
-391 GGRIEGGLKAGVATS
+391 GGTIEGGLKAGIAATM
-406 LKGNTSTGTKAKP
+406 KGATAGKN
-419 AVKNNTK
+419 AVKNNSK
-426 PCTEYDTEIDTLK
+426 PCTEYDTAIDTLK

-491 VRNQISKLNKTTADK
+491 VRNQISKLNKTIADK
-506 YTALCGANRCEAG
+506 YTAICGANRCEAG

-561 DGRPYLL
+561 DGQPYLL
-568 GEKYVFSKKFFD
+568 GEKYIFSKEFFD
-580 KLKYKPTLKIPHTN
+580 KLKYMPTLKIPHTN
-594 KGSYESKLGREVVL
+594 KGSYECKLGREVVL

-637 DIINGYKPLQ
+637 DIIHGYKPLQ

-669 YDFATGTYKTTTRQT
+669 YDFGTGTYKTTTRQT

-699 YGRLKK
+699 YERLKK
-705 FGDDVFTRRGITKHD
+705 FGDDVFTRRGITKRD

-734 LVNSNGVGWGH
+734 LVNSSGVGWGH

>member
-1 MGLVG
+1 
-6 ETTEGEKRAYRR
+6 
-18 NLDKITMPNERE
+18 MPNDRE
-30 KIILQLK
+30 KLIIKLK

-48 LYARQID
+48 AYARQIEK
-55 RLCREASDEYASLA
+55 LCNLAASEYASLA

-76 PNKPFSFDDYPKT
+76 LNKPFNFDDYPQT
-89 KKAASRIANDLAR
+89 KKAAAQVTQGLAKKI
-102 QIEGVVIRGTEAE
+102 QGVIVRGTAAE
-115 WNAACDKNDAFL
+115 WRAACDKNDAFL
-127 NSILKTSRLT
+127 KSILRTSRLT
-137 PEEAEQYKAR
+137 PEEAEQYQAR
-147 NLEALQGFQQR
+147 NLEALQSFQQR

-170 KYVGEVKDT
+170 KYVGDIKDT

-190 GRSAAELSRDLRQ
+190 GRSAQQLSKDLRQ

-212 RRVRDKYGNLQL
+212 RRVRDKYGNLRL
-224 SKAAKLYHPGQG
+224 SKAAALYHPGQG
-236 VYRSSAKNA
+236 VYRSSARNA
-245 QRLTRT
+245 QRLART
-251 EINMAYREAELLR
+251 EVNMAYRQAEYLR

-270 VVGFRVQLSNN
+270 VVGIRIWLSNN

-288 GNPKPLKDICDEL
+288 GRPQPLVDICDEL
-301 AGDYPKTFRF
+301 KGDYPKTFRF
-311 LGWHPQ
+311 VGWHPQ
-317 CRCLITP
+317 CRCQVTP

-336 GNRLKAIVRGE
+336 GNRLKAIVRGQ
-347 AYKSMPSRRQ
+347 AYKSLPSRRQ
-357 VTAMPENFTRYIE
+357 VTAMPENFTQYIE
-370 SISERA
+370 GIRERA
-376 QGWKSQPYYIRDNFK
+376 KGWKSQPYYIRDNFN
-391 GGRIEGGLKAGVATS
+391 GGTIEGGLKAGVAATM
-406 LKGNTSTGTKAKP
+406 KGATAGKN
-419 AVKNNTK
+419 AVKNNSK

-491 VRNQISKLNKTTADK
+491 VRNQISKLNKTIADK
-506 YTALCGANRCEAG
+506 YTAICGANRCEAG

-541 KAIAEEAK
+541 KAITEEAK

-561 DGRPYLL
+561 DGQPYLL
-568 GEKYVFSKKFFD
+568 GEKYVFSKEFFD
-580 KLKYKPTLKIPHTN
+580 KLKYMPTLKIPHTN
-594 KGSYESKLGREVVL
+594 KGSYESRLGREVVL

-637 DIINGYKPLQ
+637 DIIHGYKPLQ
-647 DLREKQIA
+647 ELREKQIE

-669 YDFATGTYKTTTRQT
+669 YDFGTGTYKTTTRQT

-699 YGRLKK
+699 YERLKK
-705 FGDDVFTRRGITKHD
+705 FGDDVFTRRGITKRD

-734 LVNSNGVGWGH
+734 LVNSSGVGWGH

>member
-1 MGLVG
+1 
-6 ETTEGEKRAYRR
+6 
-18 NLDKITMPNERE
+18 MPNDRE
-30 KIILQLK
+30 KLIIKLK

-48 LYARQID
+48 AYARQIEK
-55 RLCREASDEYASLA
+55 LCNLAASEYASLA

-76 PNKPFSFDDYPKT
+76 LNKPFNFDDYPQT
-89 KKAASRIANDLAR
+89 KKAAAQVTQGLAKKI
-102 QIEGVVIRGTEAE
+102 QSVIVRGTATE
-115 WNAACDKNDAFL
+115 WRAACDKNDAFL
-127 NSILKTSRLT
+127 KSILRTSRLT
-137 PEEAEQYKAR
+137 TEEAEQYQAR
-147 NLEALQGFQQR
+147 NLEALQSFQQR

-170 KYVGEVKDT
+170 KYVGDIKDT

-190 GRSAAELSRDLRQ
+190 GRSAQQLSKDLRQ
-203 CLQQPDKLF
+203 CLQQPDNLF
-212 RRVRDKYGNLQL
+212 RRVRDKYGNLRL
-224 SKAAKLYHPGQG
+224 SKAAALYHPGQG
-236 VYRSSAKNA
+236 VYRSSARNA
-245 QRLTRT
+245 QRLART
-251 EINMAYREAELLR
+251 EVNMAYRQAEYLR

-270 VVGFRVQLSNN
+270 VVGIRIWLSNN

-288 GNPKPLKDICDEL
+288 GRPQPLVDICDEL
-301 AGDYPKTFRF
+301 KGDYPKTFRF
-311 LGWHPQ
+311 VGWHPQ
-317 CRCLITP
+317 CRCQVTP
-324 ILSDYDEYNKDR
+324 ILADYDEYNKDR
-336 GNRLKAIVRGE
+336 GNRLKAIVRGQ

-357 VTAMPENFTRYIE
+357 VTAMPENFTQYID
-370 SISERA
+370 SIRERA
-376 QGWKSQPYYIRDNFK
+376 KGWKSQPYYIRDNFK
-391 GGRIEGGLKAGVATS
+391 GGTIEGGLKAGVAETMKGASQTS
-406 LKGNTSTGTKAKP
+406 KP
-419 AVKNNTK
+419 IKNNTE

-439 RWAYAFGLDVSKLDG
+439 RWAYALGLDVSKLDG

-491 VRNQISKLNKTTADK
+491 VRNQISKLNKTIADK
-506 YTALCGANRCEAG
+506 YTAICGANRCEAG

-561 DGRPYLL
+561 DGQPYLL
-568 GEKYVFSKKFFD
+568 GEKYVFSKDFFD
-580 KLKYKPTLKIPHTN
+580 KLKYMPTLKIPHTN
-594 KGSYESKLGREVVL
+594 KGSYECKLGREVVL

-669 YDFATGTYKTTTRQT
+669 YDFGTGTYKTTTRQT

-699 YGRLKK
+699 YERLKK
-705 FGDDVFTRRGITKHD
+705 FGDDVFTRRGITKRD

-734 LVNSNGVGWGH
+734 LVNSSGVGWGH

>member
-1 MGLVG
+1 
-6 ETTEGEKRAYRR
+6 
-18 NLDKITMPNERE
+18 MPNDRE
-30 KIILQLK
+30 KLIIKLK

-48 LYARQID
+48 AYARQIEK
-55 RLCREASDEYASLA
+55 LCNLAASEYASLA

-76 PNKPFSFDDYPKT
+76 LNKPFNFDDYPQT
-89 KKAASRIANDLAR
+89 KKAAAQVTQGLAKKI
-102 QIEGVVIRGTEAE
+102 QSVIVRGTATE
-115 WNAACDKNDAFL
+115 WRAACDKNDAFL
-127 NSILKTSRLT
+127 NSILRTSRLT
-137 PEEAEQYKAR
+137 REEAQQYQAR
-147 NLEALQGFQQR
+147 NLEALQSFQQR

-170 KYVGEVKDT
+170 KYVGDIKDT

-190 GRSAAELSRDLRQ
+190 GRSAQQLSKDLRQ

-212 RRVRDKYGNLQL
+212 RRVRDKYGNLRL
-224 SKAAKLYHPGQG
+224 SKAAALYHPGQG
-236 VYRSSAKNA
+236 VYRSSARNA
-245 QRLTRT
+245 QRLART
-251 EINMAYREAELLR
+251 EVNMAYRQAEYLR

-270 VVGFRVQLSNN
+270 VVGIRIWLSNN

-288 GNPKPLKDICDEL
+288 GRPQPLVDICDEL
-301 AGDYPKTFRF
+301 KGDYPKTFRF
-311 LGWHPQ
+311 VGWHPQ
-317 CRCLITP
+317 CRCQVTP

-336 GNRLKAIVRGE
+336 GNRLKAIVRGQ

-357 VTAMPENFTRYIE
+357 VTAMPENFTQYID
-370 SISERA
+370 SIRERA
-376 QGWKSQPYYIRDNFK
+376 KGWKSQPYYIRDNFN
-391 GGRIEGGLKAGVATS
+391 GGTIEGGLKAGVAETMKGASQTS
-406 LKGNTSTGTKAKP
+406 KP
-419 AVKNNTK
+419 IKNNSK

-491 VRNQISKLNKTTADK
+491 VRNQISKLNKTIADK
-506 YTALCGANRCEAG
+506 YTAICGANRCEAG

-561 DGRPYLL
+561 DGQPYLL
-568 GEKYVFSKKFFD
+568 GEKYVFSKEFFD
-580 KLKYKPTLKIPHTN
+580 KLKYMPTLKIPHTN
-594 KGSYESKLGREVVL
+594 KGSYECKLGREVVL

-647 DLREKQIA
+647 ELREKQIE

-669 YDFATGTYKTTTRQT
+669 YDFGTGTYKTTTRQT

-699 YGRLKK
+699 YERLKK
-705 FGDDVFTRRGITKHD
+705 FGDDVFTRRGITKRD

-734 LVNSNGVGWGH
+734 LVNSSGVGWGH

>member
-1 MGLVG
+1 MSGNRKKL
-6 ETTEGEKRAYRR
+6 
-18 NLDKITMPNERE
+18 
-30 KIILQLK
+30 ILQLK

-48 LYARQID
+48 GYARQID
-55 RLCREASDEYASLA
+55 RLCTSAASEYAALA

-76 PNKPFSFDDYPKT
+76 LSKPFSFDDYPQT
-89 KKAASRIANDLAR
+89 KKAAAHVAQDLAR
-102 QIEGVVIRGTEAE
+102 QIEGVVIRGTSAE
-115 WNAACDKNDAFL
+115 WQAACDKNDAFIK
-127 NSILKTSRLT
+127 SILRTSRLT
-137 PEEAEQYKAR
+137 PEEAAQYQAR
-147 NLEALQGFQQR
+147 NLEALQSFQQR

-170 KYVGEVKDT
+170 KYVGDIKDT

-190 GRSAAELSRDLRQ
+190 GRSAQQLSRDLRQ
-203 CLQQPDKLF
+203 CLQQPDRLF

-236 VYRSSAKNA
+236 VYRSSARNA
-245 QRLTRT
+245 QRLART
-251 EINMAYREAELLR
+251 EVNMAYRQAEYLR

-270 VVGFRVQLSNN
+270 VVGIRIMLSNN

-288 GNPKPLKDICDEL
+288 GRPQPLVDICDEL
-301 AGDYPKTFRF
+301 KGDYPKPFRF
-311 LGWHPQ
+311 VGWHPQ
-317 CRCLITP
+317 CRCQVTP
-324 ILSDYDEYNKDR
+324 ILADYDEYNKDR
-336 GNRLKAIVRGE
+336 GNRLKAIVRGQ

-357 VTAMPENFTRYIE
+357 VTAMPENFTQYIE
-370 SISERA
+370 GIRERA
-376 QGWKSQPYYIRDNFK
+376 KGWKSQPYYIRDNFN
-391 GGRIEGGLKAGVATS
+391 GGTIEGGLKAGIAETMKGASQTS
-406 LKGNTSTGTKAKP
+406 KP
-419 AVKNNTK
+419 IKNNSK

-491 VRNQISKLNKTTADK
+491 VRNQISKLNKTIADK
-506 YTALCGANRCEAG
+506 YTAICGANRCEAG

-531 AKIQAEADLK
+531 AKIQAEAELK

-561 DGRPYLL
+561 DGQPYLL
-568 GEKYVFSKKFFD
+568 GEKYVFSKEFFD
-580 KLKYKPTLKIPHTN
+580 KLKYMPTLKIPHTN
-594 KGSYESKLGREVVL
+594 KGSYECKLGREVVL

-637 DIINGYKPLQ
+637 DIIHGYKPLQ

-669 YDFATGTYKTTTRQT
+669 YDFGTGTYKTTTRQT

-699 YGRLKK
+699 YERLNK
-705 FGDDVFTRRGITKHD
+705 FGDDVFTRRGITKRD

-734 LVNSNGVGWGH
+734 LVNSSGVGWGH

>member
-1 MGLVG
+1 
-6 ETTEGEKRAYRR
+6 
-18 NLDKITMPNERE
+18 MPNDRE
-30 KIILQLK
+30 KLIIKLK

-48 LYARQID
+48 AYARQIEK
-55 RLCREASDEYASLA
+55 LCNLAASEYASLA

-76 PNKPFSFDDYPKT
+76 LNKPFNFDDYPQT
-89 KKAASRIANDLAR
+89 KKAAAQVTQGLAKKI
-102 QIEGVVIRGTEAE
+102 QGVIVRGTATE
-115 WNAACDKNDAFL
+115 WRAACDKNDAFL
-127 NSILKTSRLT
+127 KSILRTSRLT
-137 PEEAEQYKAR
+137 PEEAEQYQAR
-147 NLEALQGFQQR
+147 NLEALQSFQQR

-170 KYVGEVKDT
+170 KYVGDIKDT

-190 GRSAAELSRDLRQ
+190 GRSAQQLSKDLRQ

-212 RRVRDKYGNLQL
+212 RRVRDKYGNLRL
-224 SKAAKLYHPGQG
+224 SKAAALYHPGQG
-236 VYRSSAKNA
+236 VYRSSARNA
-245 QRLTRT
+245 QRLART
-251 EINMAYREAELLR
+251 EVNMAYRQAEYLR

-270 VVGFRVQLSNN
+270 VVGIRIWLSNN

-288 GNPKPLKDICDEL
+288 GRPKPLVDICDEL
-301 AGDYPKTFRF
+301 KGDYPKTFRF
-311 LGWHPQ
+311 VGWHPQ
-317 CRCLITP
+317 CRCQVTP

-336 GNRLKAIVRGE
+336 GNRLKAIVRGQ
-347 AYKSMPSRRQ
+347 AYKSLPSRRQ
-357 VTAMPENFTRYIE
+357 VTAMPENFTQYIDG
-370 SISERA
+370 IRERA
-376 QGWKSQPYYIRDNFK
+376 KGWKSQPYYIRDNFN
-391 GGRIEGGLKAGVATS
+391 GGTIEGGLKAGVAETMKGASQTS
-406 LKGNTSTGTKAKP
+406 KP
-419 AVKNNTK
+419 IKNNSK

-491 VRNQISKLNKTTADK
+491 VRNQISKLNKTIADK
-506 YTALCGANRCEAG
+506 YTAICGANRCEAG

-561 DGRPYLL
+561 DGQPYLL
-568 GEKYVFSKKFFD
+568 GEKYVFSKEFFD
-580 KLKYKPTLKIPHTN
+580 KLKYMPTLKIPHTN
-594 KGSYESKLGREVVL
+594 KGSYESRLGREVVL

-637 DIINGYKPLQ
+637 DIIHGYKPLQ

-669 YDFATGTYKTTTRQT
+669 YDFGTGTYKTTTRQT

-699 YGRLKK
+699 YERLKK
-705 FGDDVFTRRGITKHD
+705 FGDDVFTRRGITKRD

-734 LVNSNGVGWGH
+734 LVNSSGVGWGH

>member
-1 MGLVG
+1 
-6 ETTEGEKRAYRR
+6 
-18 NLDKITMPNERE
+18 MPNDRE
-30 KIILQLK
+30 KLIIKLK

-48 LYARQID
+48 AYSRQIEK
-55 RLCREASDEYASLA
+55 LCNLAASEYASLA

-76 PNKPFSFDDYPKT
+76 LNKPFNFDDYPQT
-89 KKAASRIANDLAR
+89 KKAAAQVTQGLAKKI
-102 QIEGVVIRGTEAE
+102 QGVIVRGTAAE
-115 WNAACDKNDAFL
+115 WRAACDKNDAFL
-127 NSILKTSRLT
+127 KSILRTSRLT
-137 PEEAEQYKAR
+137 PEEAEQYQAR
-147 NLEALQGFQQR
+147 NLEALQSFQQR
-158 KVEGLGLSQRVW
+158 KIEGLGLSQRVW
-170 KYVGEVKDT
+170 KYVGDIKDT

-190 GRSAAELSRDLRQ
+190 GRSAQQLSKDLRQ

-212 RRVRDKYGNLQL
+212 RRVRDKYGNLRL
-224 SKAAKLYHPGQG
+224 SKAAALYHPGQG
-236 VYRSSAKNA
+236 VYRSSARNA
-245 QRLTRT
+245 QRLART
-251 EINMAYREAELLR
+251 EVNMAYRQAEYLR

-270 VVGFRVQLSNN
+270 VVGIRIWLSNN

-288 GNPKPLKDICDEL
+288 GRPQPLVDVCDEL
-301 AGDYPKTFRF
+301 KGDYPKTFRF
-311 LGWHPQ
+311 VGWHPQ
-317 CRCLITP
+317 CRCQVTP

-336 GNRLKAIVRGE
+336 GNRLKAIVRGQ
-347 AYKSMPSRRQ
+347 AYKSLPSRRQ
-357 VTAMPENFTRYIE
+357 VTAIPENFTQYIE
-370 SISERA
+370 GIRERA
-376 QGWKSQPYYIRDNFK
+376 KGWKSQPYYIRDNFN
-391 GGRIEGGLKAGVATS
+391 GGTIEGGLKAGIAATM
-406 LKGNTSTGTKAKP
+406 KGATAGKN
-419 AVKNNTK
+419 AVKNNSK
-426 PCTEYDTEIDTLK
+426 PCTEYDTAIDTLK

-477 RQEEWLLAIAELQQ
+477 RQDEWLLAIAELQQ
-491 VRNQISKLNKTTADK
+491 VRNQISKLNKTIADK
-506 YTALCGANRCEAG
+506 YTAICGANRCEAG

-561 DGRPYLL
+561 DGQPYLL
-568 GEKYVFSKKFFD
+568 GEKYVFSKDFFD
-580 KLKYKPTLKIPHTN
+580 KLKYMPTLKIPHTN
-594 KGSYESKLGREVVL
+594 KGSYECKLGREVVL

-637 DIINGYKPLQ
+637 DIIHGYKPLQ
-647 DLREKQIA
+647 ELREKQIA

-669 YDFATGTYKTTTRQT
+669 YDFGTGTYKTTTRQT

-699 YGRLKK
+699 YERLKK
-705 FGDDVFTRRGITKHD
+705 FGDDVFTRRGITKRD

-734 LVNSNGVGWGH
+734 LVNSSGVGWGH

-752 LSMRRHE
+752 LSKRRHE

>member
-1 MGLVG
+1 
-6 ETTEGEKRAYRR
+6 
-18 NLDKITMPNERE
+18 MPNDRE
-30 KIILQLK
+30 KLIIKLK

-48 LYARQID
+48 AYARQIEK
-55 RLCREASDEYASLA
+55 LCNLAASEYASLA

-76 PNKPFSFDDYPKT
+76 LNKPFNFDDYPQT
-89 KKAASRIANDLAR
+89 KKAAAQVTQGLAKKI
-102 QIEGVVIRGTEAE
+102 QSVIVRGTATE
-115 WNAACDKNDAFL
+115 WRAACDKNDAFL
-127 NSILKTSRLT
+127 KSILRTSRLT
-137 PEEAEQYKAR
+137 PEEAEQYQAR
-147 NLEALQGFQQR
+147 NLEALQSFQQR

-170 KYVGEVKDT
+170 KYVGDIKDT

-190 GRSAAELSRDLRQ
+190 GRSAQQLSKDLRQ

-212 RRVRDKYGNLQL
+212 RRVRDKYGNLRL
-224 SKAAKLYHPGQG
+224 SKAAALYHPGQG
-236 VYRSSAKNA
+236 VYRSSARNA
-245 QRLTRT
+245 QRLART
-251 EINMAYREAELLR
+251 EVNMAYRQAEYLR

-270 VVGFRVQLSNN
+270 VVGIRIWLSNN

-288 GNPKPLKDICDEL
+288 GRPQPLVDICDEL
-301 AGDYPKTFRF
+301 KGDYPKTFRF
-311 LGWHPQ
+311 VGWHPQ
-317 CRCLITP
+317 CRCQVTP

-336 GNRLKAIVRGE
+336 GNRLKAIVRGQ
-347 AYKSMPSRRQ
+347 AYKSLPSRRQ
-357 VTAMPENFTRYIE
+357 VTAMPENFTQYIE
-370 SISERA
+370 GIRERA
-376 QGWKSQPYYIRDNFK
+376 KGWKSQPYYIRDNFN
-391 GGRIEGGLKAGVATS
+391 GGTIEGGLKAGVAETMKGASQTS
-406 LKGNTSTGTKAKP
+406 KP
-419 AVKNNTK
+419 IKNNSK

-454 LRLAGNREALRAEVE
+454 LRLAGNREALRAELD

-491 VRNQISKLNKTTADK
+491 VRNQISKLNKTIADK
-506 YTALCGANRCEAG
+506 YTAICGANRCEAG

-561 DGRPYLL
+561 DGQPYLL
-568 GEKYVFSKKFFD
+568 GEKYVFSKEFFD
-580 KLKYKPTLKIPHTN
+580 KLKYMPTLKIPHTN
-594 KGSYESKLGREVVL
+594 KGSYECKLGREVVL

-637 DIINGYKPLQ
+637 DIIHGYKPLQ
-647 DLREKQIA
+647 ELREKQIE

-669 YDFATGTYKTTTRQT
+669 YDFGTGTYKTTTRQT

-699 YGRLKK
+699 YERLKK
-705 FGDDVFTRRGITKHD
+705 FGDDVFTRRGITKRD

-734 LVNSNGVGWGH
+734 LVNSSGVGWGH

>member
-1 MGLVG
+1 
-6 ETTEGEKRAYRR
+6 
-18 NLDKITMPNERE
+18 MPNDRE
-30 KIILQLK
+30 KLIIKLK

-48 LYARQID
+48 AYSRQIEK
-55 RLCREASDEYASLA
+55 LCNLAASEYASLA

-76 PNKPFSFDDYPKT
+76 LNKPFNFDDYPQT
-89 KKAASRIANDLAR
+89 KKAAAQVTQGLAKKI
-102 QIEGVVIRGTEAE
+102 QGVIVRGTAAE
-115 WNAACDKNDAFL
+115 WRAACDKNDAFL
-127 NSILKTSRLT
+127 KSILRTSRLT
-137 PEEAEQYKAR
+137 PEEAEQYQAR
-147 NLEALQGFQQR
+147 NLEALQSFQQR

-170 KYVGEVKDT
+170 KYVGDIKDT

-190 GRSAAELSRDLRQ
+190 GRSAQQLSKDLRQ
-203 CLQQPDKLF
+203 CIQQPDKLF
-212 RRVRDKYGNLQL
+212 RRVRDKYGNLRL
-224 SKAAKLYHPGQG
+224 SKAAALYHPGQG
-236 VYRSSAKNA
+236 VYRSSARNA
-245 QRLTRT
+245 QRLART
-251 EINMAYREAELLR
+251 EVNMAYRQAEYLR

-270 VVGFRVQLSNN
+270 VVGIRIWLSNN

-288 GNPKPLKDICDEL
+288 GRPQPLVDICDEL
-301 AGDYPKTFRF
+301 KGDYPKTFRF
-311 LGWHPQ
+311 VGWHPQ
-317 CRCLITP
+317 CRCQVTP

-336 GNRLKAIVRGE
+336 GNRLKAIVRGQ
-347 AYKSMPSRRQ
+347 AYKSLPSRRQ
-357 VTAMPENFTRYIE
+357 VTAMPENFTQYID
-370 SISERA
+370 SIRERA
-376 QGWKSQPYYIRDNFK
+376 KGWKSQPYYIRDNFN
-391 GGRIEGGLKAGVATS
+391 GGTIEGGLKAGVAETMKGASQTS
-406 LKGNTSTGTKAKP
+406 KP
-419 AVKNNTK
+419 IKNNSKT
-426 PCTEYDTEIDTLK
+426 CTEYDTEIDTLK

-506 YTALCGANRCEAG
+506 YTAICGANRCEAG

-561 DGRPYLL
+561 DGQAYLL
-568 GEKYVFSKKFFD
+568 GEKYVFSKDFFD
-580 KLKYKPTLKIPHTN
+580 KLKYMPTLKIPHTN
-594 KGSYESKLGREVVL
+594 KGSYECKLGREVVL

-637 DIINGYKPLQ
+637 DIIHGYKPLQ
-647 DLREKQIA
+647 ELREKQIA

-669 YDFATGTYKTTTRQT
+669 YDFGTGTYKTTTRQT

-699 YGRLKK
+699 YERLKK
-705 FGDDVFTRRGITKHD
+705 FGDDVFTRRGITKRD

-734 LVNSNGVGWGH
+734 LVNSSGVGWGH

>member
-1 MGLVG
+1 
-6 ETTEGEKRAYRR
+6 
-18 NLDKITMPNERE
+18 MPNDRE
-30 KIILQLK
+30 KLIIKLK

-48 LYARQID
+48 AYARQIEK
-55 RLCREASDEYASLA
+55 LCNLAASEYASLA

-76 PNKPFSFDDYPKT
+76 LNKPFNFDDYPQT
-89 KKAASRIANDLAR
+89 KKAAAQVTQGLAKKI
-102 QIEGVVIRGTEAE
+102 QSVIVRGTATE
-115 WNAACDKNDAFL
+115 WRAACDKNDAFL
-127 NSILKTSRLT
+127 KSILRTSRLT
-137 PEEAEQYKAR
+137 TEEADQYQAR
-147 NLEALQGFQQR
+147 NLEALQSFQQR
-158 KVEGLGLSQRVW
+158 KVEGLVLSQRVW
-170 KYVGEVKDT
+170 KYVGDIKDT

-190 GRSAAELSRDLRQ
+190 GRSAQQLSKDLRQ

-212 RRVRDKYGNLQL
+212 RRVRDKYGNLRL
-224 SKAAKLYHPGQG
+224 SKAAALYHPGQG
-236 VYRSSAKNA
+236 VYRSSARNA
-245 QRLTRT
+245 QRLART
-251 EINMAYREAELLR
+251 EVNMAYRQAEYLR

-270 VVGFRVQLSNN
+270 VVGIRIWLSNN

-288 GNPKPLKDICDEL
+288 GRPQPLVDICDEL
-301 AGDYPKTFRF
+301 KGDYPKTFRF
-311 LGWHPQ
+311 VGWHPQ
-317 CRCLITP
+317 CRCQVTP
-324 ILSDYDEYNKDR
+324 ILADYDEYNKDR
-336 GNRLKAIVRGE
+336 GNRLKAIVRGQ
-347 AYKSMPSRRQ
+347 AYKSLPSRRQ
-357 VTAMPENFTRYIE
+357 VTAMPENFTQYID
-370 SISERA
+370 SIRERA
-376 QGWKSQPYYIRDNFK
+376 KGWKSQPYYIRDNFK
-391 GGRIEGGLKAGVATS
+391 GGTIEGGLKAGVAETMKGASQTS
-406 LKGNTSTGTKAKP
+406 KP
-419 AVKNNTK
+419 IKNNTE

-469 SLQALADK
+469 SLQSLADK

-491 VRNQISKLNKTTADK
+491 VRNQISKLNKTIADK
-506 YTALCGANRCEAG
+506 YTAICGANRCEAG

-541 KAIAEEAK
+541 KAIAEEAN

-561 DGRPYLL
+561 DGQPYLL
-568 GEKYVFSKKFFD
+568 GEKYVFSKEFFD
-580 KLKYKPTLKIPHTN
+580 KLKYMPTLKIPHTN
-594 KGSYESKLGREVVL
+594 KGSYECKLGREVVL

-637 DIINGYKPLQ
+637 DIIHGYKPLQ

-669 YDFATGTYKTTTRQT
+669 YDFGTGTYKTTTRQT

-699 YGRLKK
+699 YERLKK
-705 FGDDVFTRRGITKHD
+705 FGDDVFTRRGITKRD
-720 ALEQIGSLQDTLKS
+720 ALEQIASLQDTLKS
-734 LVNSNGVGWGH
+734 LVNSSGVGWGH

>member
-1 MGLVG
+1 
-6 ETTEGEKRAYRR
+6 
-18 NLDKITMPNERE
+18 MPNDRE
-30 KIILQLK
+30 KLIIKLK

-48 LYARQID
+48 AYARQIEK
-55 RLCREASDEYASLA
+55 LCNLAASEYASLA

-76 PNKPFSFDDYPKT
+76 LNKPFNFDDYPQT
-89 KKAASRIANDLAR
+89 KKAAAQVTQGLAKKI
-102 QIEGVVIRGTEAE
+102 QSVIVRGTATE
-115 WNAACDKNDAFL
+115 WRAACDKNDAFL
-127 NSILKTSRLT
+127 KSILRTSRLT
-137 PEEAEQYKAR
+137 PEEAEQYQAR
-147 NLEALQGFQQR
+147 NLEALQSFQQR

-170 KYVGEVKDT
+170 KYVGDIKDT

-190 GRSAAELSRDLRQ
+190 GRSAQQLSKDLRQ

-212 RRVRDKYGNLQL
+212 RRVRDKYGNLRL
-224 SKAAKLYHPGQG
+224 SKAAALYHPGQG
-236 VYRSSAKNA
+236 VYRSSARNA
-245 QRLTRT
+245 QRLART
-251 EINMAYREAELLR
+251 EVNMAYRQAEYLR

-270 VVGFRVQLSNN
+270 VVGIRIWLSNN

-288 GNPKPLKDICDEL
+288 GRPQPLVDICDEL
-301 AGDYPKTFRF
+301 KGDYPKTFRF
-311 LGWHPQ
+311 VGWHPQ
-317 CRCLITP
+317 CRCQVTP

-336 GNRLKAIVRGE
+336 GNRLKAIVRGQ
-347 AYKSMPSRRQ
+347 AYKSLPSRRQ
-357 VTAMPENFTRYIE
+357 VTAMPENFTQYID
-370 SISERA
+370 SIRERA
-376 QGWKSQPYYIRDNFK
+376 KGWKSQPYYIRDNFN
-391 GGRIEGGLKAGVATS
+391 GGTIEGGLKAGVAETMKGASQTS
-406 LKGNTSTGTKAKP
+406 KP
-419 AVKNNTK
+419 IKNNSK

-491 VRNQISKLNKTTADK
+491 VRNQISKLNKTIADK
-506 YTALCGANRCEAG
+506 YTAICGANRCEAG

-561 DGRPYLL
+561 DGQPYLL
-568 GEKYVFSKKFFD
+568 GEKYVFSKEFFD
-580 KLKYKPTLKIPHTN
+580 KLKYMPTLKIPHTN

-669 YDFATGTYKTTTRQT
+669 YDFGTGTYKTTTRQT

-699 YGRLKK
+699 YERLKK
-705 FGDDVFTRRGITKHD
+705 FGDDVFTRRGITKRD

-734 LVNSNGVGWGH
+734 LVNSSGVGWGH

>member
-1 MGLVG
+1 
-6 ETTEGEKRAYRR
+6 
-18 NLDKITMPNERE
+18 MPNDRE
-30 KIILQLK
+30 KLIIKLK

-48 LYARQID
+48 AYARQIEK
-55 RLCREASDEYASLA
+55 LCNLAASEYASLA

-76 PNKPFSFDDYPKT
+76 LNKPFNFDDYPQT
-89 KKAASRIANDLAR
+89 KKAAAQVTQGLAKKI
-102 QIEGVVIRGTEAE
+102 QGVIVRGTAAE
-115 WNAACDKNDAFL
+115 WRAACDKNDAFL
-127 NSILKTSRLT
+127 KSILRTSRLT
-137 PEEAEQYKAR
+137 PEEAEQYQAR
-147 NLEALQGFQQR
+147 NLEALQSFQQR
-158 KVEGLGLSQRVW
+158 KVEGLGLSKRVW
-170 KYVGEVKDT
+170 KYVGDIKDT

-190 GRSAAELSRDLRQ
+190 GRSAQQLSKDLRQ

-212 RRVRDKYGNLQL
+212 RRVRDKYGNLRL
-224 SKAAKLYHPGQG
+224 SKAAALYHPGQG
-236 VYRSSAKNA
+236 VYRSSARNA
-245 QRLTRT
+245 QRLART
-251 EINMAYREAELLR
+251 EVNMAYRQAEYLR

-270 VVGFRVQLSNN
+270 VVGIRIWLSNN

-288 GNPKPLKDICDEL
+288 GRPQPLVDVCDEL
-301 AGDYPKTFRF
+301 KGDYPKTFRF
-311 LGWHPQ
+311 VGWHPQ
-317 CRCLITP
+317 CRCQVTP

-336 GNRLKAIVRGE
+336 GNRLKAIVRGQ
-347 AYKSMPSRRQ
+347 AYKSLPSRRQ
-357 VTAMPENFTRYIE
+357 VTAIPENFTQYIE
-370 SISERA
+370 GIRERA
-376 QGWKSQPYYIRDNFK
+376 KGWKIQPYYIRDNFN
-391 GGRIEGGLKAGVATS
+391 GGTIEGGLKAGIAATM
-406 LKGNTSTGTKAKP
+406 KGATAGKN
-419 AVKNNTK
+419 AVKNNSK
-426 PCTEYDTEIDTLK
+426 PCTEYDTAIDTLK

-477 RQEEWLLAIAELQQ
+477 RQDEWLLAIAELQQ
-491 VRNQISKLNKTTADK
+491 VRNQISKLNKTIADK
-506 YTALCGANRCEAG
+506 YTAICGANRCEAG

-541 KAIAEEAK
+541 NAIAEEAK

-561 DGRPYLL
+561 DGQPYLL
-568 GEKYVFSKKFFD
+568 GEKYVFSKDFFD
-580 KLKYKPTLKIPHTN
+580 KLKYMPTLKIPHTN
-594 KGSYESKLGREVVL
+594 KGSYECKLGREVVL

-637 DIINGYKPLQ
+637 DIIYGYKPLQ

-669 YDFATGTYKTTTRQT
+669 YDFGTGTYKTTTRQT

-699 YGRLKK
+699 YERLKK
-705 FGDDVFTRRGITKHD
+705 FGDDVFTRRGITKRD

-734 LVNSNGVGWGH
+734 LVNSSGVGWGH

>member
-1 MGLVG
+1 
-6 ETTEGEKRAYRR
+6 
-18 NLDKITMPNERE
+18 MPNDRE
-30 KIILQLK
+30 KLIIKLK

-48 LYARQID
+48 AYSRQIEK
-55 RLCREASDEYASLA
+55 LCNLAASEYASLA

-76 PNKPFSFDDYPKT
+76 LNKPFNFDDYPQT
-89 KKAASRIANDLAR
+89 KKAAAQVTQGLAKKI
-102 QIEGVVIRGTEAE
+102 QGVIVRGTAAE
-115 WNAACDKNDAFL
+115 WRAACDKNDAFL
-127 NSILKTSRLT
+127 KSILRTSRLT
-137 PEEAEQYKAR
+137 PEEAEQYQAR
-147 NLEALQGFQQR
+147 NLEALQSFQQR
-158 KVEGLGLSQRVW
+158 KIEGLGLSQRVW
-170 KYVGEVKDT
+170 KYVGDIKDT

-190 GRSAAELSRDLRQ
+190 GRSAQQLSKDLRQ

-212 RRVRDKYGNLQL
+212 RRVRDKYGNLRL
-224 SKAAKLYHPGQG
+224 SKAAALYHPGQG
-236 VYRSSAKNA
+236 VYRSSARNA
-245 QRLTRT
+245 QRLART
-251 EINMAYREAELLR
+251 EVNMAYRQAEYLR

-270 VVGFRVQLSNN
+270 VVGIRIWLSNN

-288 GNPKPLKDICDEL
+288 GRPQPLVDVCDEL
-301 AGDYPKTFRF
+301 KGDYPKTFRF
-311 LGWHPQ
+311 VGWHPQ
-317 CRCLITP
+317 CRCQVTP

-336 GNRLKAIVRGE
+336 GNRLKAIVRGQ
-347 AYKSMPSRRQ
+347 AYKSLPSRRQ
-357 VTAMPENFTRYIE
+357 VTAIPENFTQYIE
-370 SISERA
+370 GIRERA
-376 QGWKSQPYYIRDNFK
+376 KGWKSQPYYIRDNFN
-391 GGRIEGGLKAGVATS
+391 GGTIEGGLKAGIAATM
-406 LKGNTSTGTKAKP
+406 KGATAGKN
-419 AVKNNTK
+419 AVKNNSK
-426 PCTEYDTEIDTLK
+426 PCTEYDTAIDTLK

-491 VRNQISKLNKTTADK
+491 VRNQISKLNKTIADK
-506 YTALCGANRCEAG
+506 YTAICGANRCEAG

-561 DGRPYLL
+561 DGQPYLL
-568 GEKYVFSKKFFD
+568 GEKYVFSKEFFD
-580 KLKYKPTLKIPHTN
+580 KLKYMPTLKIPHTN
-594 KGSYESKLGREVVL
+594 KGSYECKLGREVVL

-616 SPWEKKAVVYHE
+616 SQCEKKAVVYHE

-669 YDFATGTYKTTTRQT
+669 YDFGTGTYKTTTRQT

-699 YGRLKK
+699 YERLKK
-705 FGDDVFTRRGITKHD
+705 FSDDVFTRRGITKRD

-734 LVNSNGVGWGH
+734 LVNSSGVGWGH

>member
-1 MGLVG
+1 
-6 ETTEGEKRAYRR
+6 
-18 NLDKITMPNERE
+18 MPNDRE
-30 KIILQLK
+30 KLIIKLK

-48 LYARQID
+48 AYSRQIEK
-55 RLCREASDEYASLA
+55 LCNLAASEYASLA

-76 PNKPFSFDDYPKT
+76 LNKPFNFDDYPQT
-89 KKAASRIANDLAR
+89 KKAAAQVTQGLAKKI
-102 QIEGVVIRGTEAE
+102 QGVIVRGTAAE
-115 WNAACDKNDAFL
+115 WRAACDKNDAFL
-127 NSILKTSRLT
+127 KSILRTSRLT
-137 PEEAEQYKAR
+137 PEEAEQYQAR
-147 NLEALQGFQQR
+147 NLEALQSFQQR
-158 KVEGLGLSQRVW
+158 KIEGLGLSQRVW
-170 KYVGEVKDT
+170 KYVGDIKDT

-190 GRSAAELSRDLRQ
+190 GRSAQQLSKDLRQ

-212 RRVRDKYGNLQL
+212 RRVRDKYGNLRL
-224 SKAAKLYHPGQG
+224 SKAAALYHPGQG
-236 VYRSSAKNA
+236 VYRSSARNA
-245 QRLTRT
+245 QRLART
-251 EINMAYREAELLR
+251 EVNMAYRQAEYLR

-270 VVGFRVQLSNN
+270 VVGIRIWLSNN

-288 GNPKPLKDICDEL
+288 GRPQPLVDVCDEL
-301 AGDYPKTFRF
+301 KGDYPKTFRF
-311 LGWHPQ
+311 VGWHPQ
-317 CRCLITP
+317 CRCQVTP

-336 GNRLKAIVRGE
+336 GNRLKAIVRGQ
-347 AYKSMPSRRQ
+347 AYKSLPSRRQ
-357 VTAMPENFTRYIE
+357 VTAIPENFTQYIE
-370 SISERA
+370 GIRERA
-376 QGWKSQPYYIRDNFK
+376 KGWKSQPYYIRDNFN
-391 GGRIEGGLKAGVATS
+391 GGTIEGGLKAGIAATM
-406 LKGNTSTGTKAKP
+406 KGATAGKN
-419 AVKNNTK
+419 AVKNNSK
-426 PCTEYDTEIDTLK
+426 PCTEYDTAIDTLK

-491 VRNQISKLNKTTADK
+491 VRNQISKLNKTIADK
-506 YTALCGANRCEAG
+506 YTAICGANRCEAG

-561 DGRPYLL
+561 DGQPYLL
-568 GEKYVFSKKFFD
+568 GEKYVFSKEFFD
-580 KLKYKPTLKIPHTN
+580 KLKYMPTLKIPHTN
-594 KGSYESKLGREVVL
+594 KGSYECKLGREVVL

-637 DIINGYKPLQ
+637 DIIHGYKPLQ

-669 YDFATGTYKTTTRQT
+669 YDFGTGTYKTTTRQT

-699 YGRLKK
+699 YERLKK
-705 FGDDVFTRRGITKHD
+705 FGDDVFTRRGITKRD

-734 LVNSNGVGWGH
+734 LVNSSGVGWGH

>member
-1 MGLVG
+1 
-6 ETTEGEKRAYRR
+6 
-18 NLDKITMPNERE
+18 MPNDRE
-30 KIILQLK
+30 KLIIKLK

-48 LYARQID
+48 AYSRQIEK
-55 RLCREASDEYASLA
+55 LCNLAASEYASLA

-76 PNKPFSFDDYPKT
+76 LNKPFNFDDYPQT
-89 KKAASRIANDLAR
+89 KKAAAQVTQGLAKKI
-102 QIEGVVIRGTEAE
+102 QGVIVRGTAAE
-115 WNAACDKNDAFL
+115 WRAACDKNDAFL
-127 NSILKTSRLT
+127 KSILRTSRLT
-137 PEEAEQYKAR
+137 PEEAEQYQAR
-147 NLEALQGFQQR
+147 NLEALQSFQQR
-158 KVEGLGLSQRVW
+158 KIEGLGLSQRVW
-170 KYVGEVKDT
+170 KYVGDIKDT

-190 GRSAAELSRDLRQ
+190 GRSAQQLSKDLRQ

-212 RRVRDKYGNLQL
+212 RRVRDKYGNLRL
-224 SKAAKLYHPGQG
+224 SKAAALYHPGQG
-236 VYRSSAKNA
+236 VYRSSARNA
-245 QRLTRT
+245 QRLART
-251 EINMAYREAELLR
+251 EVNMAYRQAEYLR

-270 VVGFRVQLSNN
+270 VVGIRIWLSNN

-288 GNPKPLKDICDEL
+288 GRPQPLVDVCDEL
-301 AGDYPKTFRF
+301 KGDYPKTFRF
-311 LGWHPQ
+311 VGWHPQ
-317 CRCLITP
+317 CRCQVTP

-336 GNRLKAIVRGE
+336 GNRLKAIVRGQ
-347 AYKSMPSRRQ
+347 AYKSLPSRRQ
-357 VTAMPENFTRYIE
+357 VTAIPENFTQYIE
-370 SISERA
+370 GIRERA
-376 QGWKSQPYYIRDNFK
+376 KGWKSQPYYIRDNFN
-391 GGRIEGGLKAGVATS
+391 GGTIEGGLKAGIAATM
-406 LKGNTSTGTKAKP
+406 KGATAGKN
-419 AVKNNTK
+419 AVKNNSK
-426 PCTEYDTEIDTLK
+426 PCTEYDTAIDTLK

-491 VRNQISKLNKTTADK
+491 VRNQISKLNKTIADK
-506 YTALCGANRCEAG
+506 YTAICGANRCEAG

-561 DGRPYLL
+561 DGQPYLL
-568 GEKYVFSKKFFD
+568 GEKYVFSKDFFD
-580 KLKYKPTLKIPHTN
+580 KLKYMPTLKIPHTN
-594 KGSYESKLGREVVL
+594 KGSYECKLGREVVL

-637 DIINGYKPLQ
+637 DIIHGYKPLQ
-647 DLREKQIA
+647 ELREKQIA

-669 YDFATGTYKTTTRQT
+669 YDFGTGTYKTTTRQT

-699 YGRLKK
+699 YERLKK
-705 FGDDVFTRRGITKHD
+705 FGDDVFTRRGITKRD

-734 LVNSNGVGWGH
+734 LVNSSGVGWGH

>member
-1 MGLVG
+1 
-6 ETTEGEKRAYRR
+6 
-18 NLDKITMPNERE
+18 MPNDRE
-30 KIILQLK
+30 KLIIKLK

-48 LYARQID
+48 AYARQIEK
-55 RLCREASDEYASLA
+55 LCNLAASEYASLA

-76 PNKPFSFDDYPKT
+76 LNKPFNFDDYPQT
-89 KKAASRIANDLAR
+89 KKAAAQVTQGLAKKI
-102 QIEGVVIRGTEAE
+102 QSVIVRGTATE
-115 WNAACDKNDAFL
+115 WRAACDKNDAFL
-127 NSILKTSRLT
+127 KSILRTSRLT
-137 PEEAEQYKAR
+137 PEEAEQYQAR
-147 NLEALQGFQQR
+147 NLEALQSFQQR
-158 KVEGLGLSQRVW
+158 KVEGLGLSKRVW
-170 KYVGEVKDT
+170 KYVGDIKDT

-190 GRSAAELSRDLRQ
+190 GRSAQQLSKDLRQ

-212 RRVRDKYGNLQL
+212 RRVRDKYGNLRL
-224 SKAAKLYHPGQG
+224 SKAAALYHPGQG
-236 VYRSSAKNA
+236 VYRSSARNA
-245 QRLTRT
+245 QRLART
-251 EINMAYREAELLR
+251 EVNMAYRQAEYLR

-270 VVGFRVQLSNN
+270 VVGIRIWLSNN

-288 GNPKPLKDICDEL
+288 GRPQPLVDICDEL
-301 AGDYPKTFRF
+301 KGDYPKTFRF
-311 LGWHPQ
+311 VGWHPQ
-317 CRCLITP
+317 CRCQVTP

-336 GNRLKAIVRGE
+336 GNRLKAIVRGQ
-347 AYKSMPSRRQ
+347 AYKSLPSRRQ
-357 VTAMPENFTRYIE
+357 VTAMPENFTQYIE
-370 SISERA
+370 GIRERA
-376 QGWKSQPYYIRDNFK
+376 KGWKSQPYYIRDNFN
-391 GGRIEGGLKAGVATS
+391 GGTIEGGLKAGVAETMKGASQTS
-406 LKGNTSTGTKAKP
+406 KP
-419 AVKNNTK
+419 IKNNSK

-491 VRNQISKLNKTTADK
+491 VRNQISKLNKTIADK
-506 YTALCGANRCEAG
+506 YTAICGANRCEAG

-561 DGRPYLL
+561 DGQPYLL
-568 GEKYVFSKKFFD
+568 GEKYIFSKEFFD
-580 KLKYKPTLKIPHTN
+580 KLKYMPTLKIPHTN
-594 KGSYESKLGREVVL
+594 KGSYECKLGREVVL
-608 DNDTRAKN
+608 DNDTRAQR

-637 DIINGYKPLQ
+637 DIIHGYKPLQ
-647 DLREKQIA
+647 ELREKQIE

-669 YDFATGTYKTTTRQT
+669 YDFGTGTYKTTTRQT

-699 YGRLKK
+699 YERLKK
-705 FGDDVFTRRGITKHD
+705 FGDDVFTRRGITKRD

-734 LVNSNGVGWGH
+734 LVNSSGVGWGH